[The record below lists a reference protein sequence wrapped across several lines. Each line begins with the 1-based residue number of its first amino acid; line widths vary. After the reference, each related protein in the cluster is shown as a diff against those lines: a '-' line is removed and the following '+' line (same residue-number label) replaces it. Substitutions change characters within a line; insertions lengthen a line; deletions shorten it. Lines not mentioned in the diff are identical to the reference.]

1 MPKRPSL
8 AVLLLLLL
16 PVVLGLAI
24 DRQFVGLSDWI
35 ISQGGFVGSV
45 VAGSVDGLRGLFATD
60 DVRSGEPLLA
70 VPLHCAICAT
80 EGMSSLKL
88 HEELM
93 LKLLAVRSEGPT
105 QASVT
110 KRHTAE
116 PHEQQSRTNS
126 RAARTSVA
134 LSASCDPCRP
144 RCSQASCACTRTCSP
159 RPSLCFATGVIPS
172 SPSCNATS
180 SVRWSD
186 HSR

>member
-1 MPKRPSL
+1 MPSRPSDR

-45 VAGSVDGLRGLFATD
+45 VAGSVDGLRGLYATD

-116 PHEQQSRTNS
+116 PHEQQSRTHS
-126 RAARTSVA
+126 RAARTA
-134 LSASCDPCRP
+134 EP
-144 RCSQASCACTRTCSP
+144 RAHP
-159 RPSLCFATGVIPS
+159 
-172 SPSCNATS
+172 SPSQQAATRADP
-180 SVRWSD
+180 VARRRAAPVHGHAPHD
-186 HSR
+186 RPFASRLE

>member
-1 MPKRPSL
+1 MPSRP

-105 QASVT
+105 QA
-110 KRHTAE
+110 
-116 PHEQQSRTNS
+116 
-126 RAARTSVA
+126 
-134 LSASCDPCRP
+134 
-144 RCSQASCACTRTCSP
+144 
-159 RPSLCFATGVIPS
+159 
-172 SPSCNATS
+172 
-180 SVRWSD
+180 
-186 HSR
+186 